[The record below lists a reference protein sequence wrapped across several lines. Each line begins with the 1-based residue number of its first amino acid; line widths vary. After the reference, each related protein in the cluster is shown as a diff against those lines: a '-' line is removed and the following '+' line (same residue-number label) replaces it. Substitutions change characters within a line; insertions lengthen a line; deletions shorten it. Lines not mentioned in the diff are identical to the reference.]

1 MNQPTLPLSSYYF
14 RETGD
19 RHVLPKK
26 KNSRLF
32 AQPNNILLIDRRCR
46 RPDLLS
52 TSVVVVVT
60 FIIQQ

>member
-32 AQPNNILLIDRRCR
+32 AQPNNILLIDRR